1 MKKSRNKKYLNM
13 IRPYLSDI
21 INNHKTQ
28 GKWRIQSGNK
38 IKEHKTQGEREIQ
51 LTMAINLI
59 SSKDS
64 DETPTIDTKSNNVE
78 IMKGSETYEI
88 IEELFKSFLQNYQ
101 EGLEDLMK
109 GSEFVY
115 DSVDVLHYNLNKVS
129 LGRGGS
135 YVDSPKWL
143 KK

>member
-38 IKEHKTQGEREIQ
+38 IKKHKTQGEREIQ